1 MTTKRMLK
9 NISQLLVYFPI
20 WGARV
25 VVFSGLSLYPKENA
39 PHSWTLSKL
48 ARRHNTGVWV
58 GLRAYPGNPS
68 YPASH
73 RRTIHPSHNVFGTSL
88 RRTTSSRQNIFYETS
103 VVSLMRERW
112 PWWWGN
118 NSSSEFGFSL
128 GALRDVQIVFL
139 FFNLKRKSMSI
150 KQDRAFPSKRSH
162 RQNMN
167 SCGQGAN
174 PIKSNPHITF
184 YLHSSQCTVFV
195 GQAPEW

>member
-1 MTTKRMLK
+1 MTTKKHVKKHFAIIRF
-9 NISQLLVYFPI
+9 ISQYEEHELLAFLGYRYIQKKMLLILGHCPNWPEDTI
-20 WGARV
+20 R
-25 VVFSGLSLYPKENA
+25 
-39 PHSWTLSKL
+39 
-48 ARRHNTGVWV
+48 GVWV

-103 VVSLMRERW
+103 VVSLKRERW

-139 FFNLKRKSMSI
+139 FFNFKSMSI